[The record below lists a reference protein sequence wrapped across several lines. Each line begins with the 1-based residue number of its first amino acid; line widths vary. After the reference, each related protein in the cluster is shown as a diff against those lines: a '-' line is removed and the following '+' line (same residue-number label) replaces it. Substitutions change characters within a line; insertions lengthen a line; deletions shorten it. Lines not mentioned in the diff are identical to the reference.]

1 MAFPKVV
8 SMRTMPCCA
17 LVEEGEFYLVE
28 EWIEG
33 DTLTQKLKREGNWT
47 EKKAREL
54 LQKILLIIAYIH
66 QNNIIHRD
74 IKPDNLILRGEQ
86 PVLIDFGAVKET
98 MSCVLNSQGKSSR
111 SIVVGTEGFMPPEQA
126 TGRPTYSSD
135 LYSLGMTIIYL
146 LTGKHPQDLDY
157 DPGTGKIHWHNHCSQ
172 ITENFRQILD
182 KAINPNPHERFQSAP
197 AMLASLESDQTA
209 KTVPTPTVII
219 QDVPVASPP
228 PVTQILPLPVEPKTG
243 EWKKAMII
251 GGLIGGSILA
261 STLVLQNTLKEKLP
275 APKAETVQPSPPV
288 ASPSPTPIPQPLAP
302 PVVQAPTTSVPI
314 PSSPTNATIVGESG
328 SKNIRSGPGLEYRKI
343 HIAYPGDRVQV
354 INITAN
360 ADNFPWYK
368 IYFPKSGAQGWIA
381 GNLLA
386 LDGQRAIQPARPSPA
401 IAAAANATIT
411 GKSGTKNLRSGPGT
425 QYSIAASLATGERVK
440 ILNRGQDPGG
450 YLWYKVYHPS
460 SGNRG
465 WIAAQLVNID

>member
-1 MAFPKVV
+1 M
-8 SMRTMPCCA
+8 
-17 LVEEGEFYLVE
+17 
-28 EWIEG
+28 
-33 DTLTQKLKREGNWT
+33 
-47 EKKAREL
+47 
-54 LQKILLIIAYIH
+54 
-66 QNNIIHRD
+66 
-74 IKPDNLILRGEQ
+74 
-86 PVLIDFGAVKET
+86 
-98 MSCVLNSQGKSSR
+98 
-111 SIVVGTEGFMPPEQA
+111 
-126 TGRPTYSSD
+126 
-135 LYSLGMTIIYL
+135 
-146 LTGKHPQDLDY
+146 
-157 DPGTGKIHWHNHCSQ
+157 
-172 ITENFRQILD
+172 
-182 KAINPNPHERFQSAP
+182 
-197 AMLASLESDQTA
+197 
-209 KTVPTPTVII
+209 
-219 QDVPVASPP
+219 
-228 PVTQILPLPVEPKTG
+228 
-243 EWKKAMII
+243 
-251 GGLIGGSILA
+251 
-261 STLVLQNTLKEKLP
+261 
-275 APKAETVQPSPPV
+275 
-288 ASPSPTPIPQPLAP
+288 
-302 PVVQAPTTSVPI
+302 VQAPTTSVPI

-386 LDGQRAIQPARPSPA
+386 LDGQRAIQPARPNPA
-401 IAAAANATIT
+401 IAAAATNATIT